1 MSTLSPGER
10 SLTTVDLG
18 SPPAGSNIAKLPEAN
33 SRWKV
38 VSIGFT
44 LNATMVGPPRRVDLR
59 IALDGHIWRFTSS
72 VTQPAGAVYIYSFHA
87 GFSFPT
93 GLQGDF
99 LTVYQSLPM
108 WLEGG
113 NMGPISTVVTNL
125 DAGDQFTAA
134 VALVE
139 EGIQL

>member
-1 MSTLSPGER
+1 MSTLAPGER

-18 SPPAGSNIAKLPEAN
+18 SPVAGGNYAKLPESN

-38 VSIGFT
+38 ISVGFT
-44 LNATMVGPPRRVDLR
+44 FATDSNAGDRRVELR
-59 IALDGHIWRFTSS
+59 IAIAGHIWRFTSS
-72 VTQPAGAVYIYSFHA
+72 LVQAASLVYVYSWHA
-87 GFSFPT
+87 GLSFPT

-99 LTVYQSLPM
+99 LTVYHGLPM

-113 NMGPISTVVTNL
+113 DVGPIATVTNNIQV
-125 DAGDQFTAA
+125 GDQFSAG